1 MKKLFVLL
9 SGMLG
14 ALSRLPVQVQLSL
27 PLLCFAGLLWT
38 VGSVAPASLNELFL
52 DDPKLLAVFRQ
63 GGIRDLI
70 VSGSNLAQWVALIY
84 VGVAVF
90 ALIPFP
96 PVLFIVRHAYI
107 AIFSALI
114 FYAYAVFS
122 TVGVLSATG
131 TAVDGIAPN
140 ADQRLAWYCKYLIP
154 ALVVGMLNIR
164 LLLNAYRGHTKF
176 VYRRIEADDIS
187 VGDRLIGTLAEK
199 LALRQTR
206 SVALSAGLHFMIL
219 ILPLLMQLMGAVT
232 PYLLPHGKGSP
243 DAGGGAKKISAG
255 TKKSTGE
262 KEKEKKVMK
271 VRLNAPKK
279 PARTTKNLK
288 GVIFSP
294 DAGRSITSSA
304 RSEAMMEE
312 LDQLTELT
320 YKADTNIV
328 IGGTG
333 TGTGGGTGPGN
344 KAGGIG
350 AGGTGPGGWPNG
362 MKNSVI
368 RFIRLEYNGP
378 DWDDGM
384 AANANADVNFLQ
396 EFNKIT
402 GFRVASKG
410 ESHPVRFLSK
420 YDKGVA
426 PPFVFITGSGGINM
440 SPNDLKCLRDYM
452 IDGGMLLADCGSP
465 EWDRNFR
472 ALIPAMLPG
481 KQLVEIS
488 DDDVIFQ
495 APYSFPNGAPPLWH
509 HGGNRAMGVRHNGRW
524 IVFYFPGDMNDAW
537 KTGRSGISPEKAQA
551 AFNLGV
557 NVLYY
562 SFTKYLEAAAKYRK

>member
-1 MKKLFVLL
+1 MKTVFALIGGLIGV
-9 SGMLG
+9 
-14 ALSRLPVQVQLSL
+14 LSRLPAQVQLSL
-27 PLLCFAGLLWT
+27 PLLGFAGLLWLIGGT
-38 VGSVAPASLNELFL
+38 APTALNALFL
-52 DDPKLLAVFRQ
+52 DDAKLLSVFQQ
-63 GGIRDLI
+63 GGVRDLI
-70 VSGSNLAQWVALIY
+70 LNSSNLAQSVALIY
-84 VGVAVF
+84 VAIAVI
-90 ALIPFP
+90 ALIPLP

-107 AIFSALI
+107 AVFSALA
-114 FYAYAVFS
+114 FYIYVVFS
-122 TVGVLSATG
+122 TVGVLAATH
-131 TAVDGIAPN
+131 TAVDGLEPN
-140 ADQRLAWYCKYLIP
+140 ADRQFAWYCKYLVP
-154 ALVVGMLNIR
+154 AFVVGLLNIR

-176 VYRRIEADDIS
+176 IYRRVSTDDTS
-187 VGDRLIGTLAEK
+187 VGDSVIAWLAAQ
-199 LALRQTR
+199 LSRRQTR
-206 SVALSAGLHFMIL
+206 SVVLSAGLHFGIL
-219 ILPLLMQLMGAVT
+219 IVPLLMQLLGAVT
-232 PYLLPHGKGSP
+232 PYLLPQGKGSP
-243 DAGGGAKKISAG
+243 DAGGGAKKTAAG
-255 TKKSTGE
+255 AKSGE
-262 KEKEKKVMK
+262 KEKERKTMK

-294 DAGRSITSSA
+294 DAGRNITA
-304 RSEAMMEE
+304 AAHGEAMMEE

-333 TGTGGGTGPGN
+333 TGTGGGIGPGN

-350 AGGTGPGGWPNG
+350 AGGIGPGGWPNG

-368 RFIRLEYNGP
+368 RFIRLQYDGP

-396 EFNKIT
+396 EFHKIT
-402 GFRVASKG
+402 GFRVDTKG
-410 ESHPVRFLSK
+410 ESHPVRFLTK

-426 PPFVFITGSGGINM
+426 PPFVFLTGSGGINM
-440 SPNDLKCLRDYM
+440 SPNDLKCLRDYLM
-452 IDGGMLLADCGSP
+452 DGGMLLADCGSR
-465 EWDRNFR
+465 EWDRHFR
-472 ALIPAMLPG
+472 ALIPALLPG
-481 KQLVEIS
+481 KQLVDIS

-509 HGGNRAMGVRHNGRW
+509 HGGTRAMGVRHNGRW
-524 IVFYFPGDMNDAW
+524 IVFYHPGDMNDAW
-537 KTGRSGISPEKAQA
+537 KTGHSGISPDKAKA